1 MMEKQLQEIS
11 YKLDVLIENIK
22 KLDNRMSQQRDVIY
36 AIVEDVDK
44 AKKDIHALFCEV
56 RL

>member
-1 MMEKQLQEIS
+1 MEERLKQIE

-22 KLDNRMSQQRDVIY
+22 RLDNRMSQQRDVIY

-44 AKKDIHALFCEV
+44 AKKDINALFGQSC
-56 RL
+56 L